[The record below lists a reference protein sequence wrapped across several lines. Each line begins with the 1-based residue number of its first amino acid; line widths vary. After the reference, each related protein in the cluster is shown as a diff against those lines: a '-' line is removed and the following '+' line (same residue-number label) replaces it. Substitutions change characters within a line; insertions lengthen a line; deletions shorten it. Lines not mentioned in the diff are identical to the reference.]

1 MAASLW
7 EAARKMYCEIPY
19 VEWKEAYFGK
29 AAAICQFIVATFF
42 DCFESVWD
50 SIVGLFFPPLKEN
63 LFLWIWKN
71 AVEFSEDILLPTVY
85 FIPRAASYLFQ
96 TLAFWIS
103 YVALYLLRFL
113 KQTVWILRCPKCCV

>member
-42 DCFESVWD
+42 DCF
-50 SIVGLFFPPLKEN
+50 EN